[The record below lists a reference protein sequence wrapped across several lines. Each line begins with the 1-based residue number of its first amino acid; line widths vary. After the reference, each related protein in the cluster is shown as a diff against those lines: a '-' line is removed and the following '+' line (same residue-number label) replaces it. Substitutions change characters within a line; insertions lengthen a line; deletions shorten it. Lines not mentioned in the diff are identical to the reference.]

1 MIIFL
6 HSLLQVGYG
15 DISPKTTG
23 GQLASILGGIIGG
36 TAIIALITAFM
47 IDRLTLNREEKTV
60 ITLLDY
66 EKWKRSVS
74 VSFLFHSII

>member
-1 MIIFL
+1 
-6 HSLLQVGYG
+6 
-15 DISPKTTG
+15 
-23 GQLASILGGIIGG
+23 
-36 TAIIALITAFM
+36 M

-74 VSFLFHSII
+74 VSFYFMV